1 MSKQK
6 ARISKE
12 KDYFLVLRHAG
23 VYCDLC
29 SALILDD
36 AQAERIGIAKE
47 K

>member
-23 VYCDLC
+23 VYCDQC
-29 SALILDD
+29 SVLILDD
-36 AQAERIGIAKE
+36 AQARQLGIAKE
-47 K
+47 E